1 MNKVQIGRGV
11 VSTFLCASFL
21 SLTLPLAALADTG
34 DGGTLDQPV
43 NNVTPAQDL
52 VLPTPTGGDGVTT
65 TTTTTTNTNST
76 TDTAGTNSGAGNQT
90 PAPSPPVTVTP
101 SKPAP
106 AAPAAHPAAARPAT
120 AHPTARPAAQGPVT
134 GRIEELCNTPGAVL
148 PPLKALVPK
157 LDNSKPMMLKG
168 GVNENV
174 AGAQALQGSA
184 GQSQGGGVVKSF
196 PVDYSGTWGGSLKVW
211 TTQYGPLAWQFDPDE
226 AKQESA
232 ILAPG
237 REGSVNFTFAQDASG
252 GVHVE
257 PTQVVYTVQSS
268 MSTSQM
274 SSQLGG
280 NNAQAQA
287 LAQLMGGGSGTIMV
301 PKMYAMHLG
310 NLPSGIGVTG
320 NYLQSRVEKNEI
332 RQLKPGV
339 LEQTIVTRDADTNSK
354 TGKTRQSYSE
364 NVLRFTRLNASQL
377 YVQAAIVKYNVSGKF
392 ENKCVMYGTVNRGQ
406 ATMPGMPGMPGLGGL
421 GGFPGLGGGQ
431 GSGAGSFGGL
441 DQMFKELNRSLGGQ

>member
-1 MNKVQIGRGV
+1 MSAVQIGRV
-11 VSTFLCASFL
+11 AVSTFLCVSFL
-21 SLTLPLAALADTG
+21 SLQLSTAVLADTG

-43 NNVTPAQDL
+43 NNNTPMQDL
-52 VLPTPTGGDGVTT
+52 VLPDPA
-65 TTTTTTNTNST
+65 NTQST
-76 TDTAGTNSGAGNQT
+76 T
-90 PAPSPPVTVTP
+90 APSPNPSPVFTGNDGTTPTPAIVGTP
-101 SKPAP
+101 SIPAATSKAVPASAHPIPAKPA
-106 AAPAAHPAAARPAT
+106 AK
-120 AHPTARPAAQGPVT
+120 PAAQGPVT
-134 GRIEELCNTPGAVL
+134 GRIEELCNTSGATL
-148 PPLKALVPK
+148 PPLRALVPK
-157 LDNSKPMMLKG
+157 LDNSKPLMLKG
-168 GVNENV
+168 EVKENV
-174 AGAQALQGSA
+174 AGAVALQGST
-184 GQSQGGGVVKSF
+184 GQSQTGVVKSF
-196 PVDYSGTWGGSLKVW
+196 PVDYSGTWGGTLKVW
-211 TTQYGPLAWQFDPDE
+211 TSQYGPLSWQFDPDE
-226 AKQESA
+226 ARQESA

-237 REGSVNFTFAQDASG
+237 REGTVNFTFAQDSTG

-287 LAQLMGGGSGTIMV
+287 LAQLMGGGSGTIMI

-377 YVQAAIVKYNVSGKF
+377 YVQAATVKYNINGKF

-406 ATMPGMPGMPGLGGL
+406 ASMPGLPGMPGLGGL
-421 GGFPGLGGGQ
+421 GGFPGSLGGGQ
-431 GSGAGSFGGL
+431 GSMGGL
-441 DQMFKELNRSLGGQ
+441 DQMFKELNRTLGGQ

>member
-1 MNKVQIGRGV
+1 MGRPQIGRRA
-11 VSTFLCASFL
+11 VSAFLCASFL
-21 SLTLPLAALADTG
+21 SLQIPAAVVADTG

-43 NNVTPAQDL
+43 NSTTPAQDL
-52 VLPTPTGGDGVTT
+52 ILPDPANTQNNANTQDNAAPTPTPSAGDGG
-65 TTTTTTNTNST
+65 ST
-76 TDTAGTNSGAGNQT
+76 VA
-90 PAPSPPVTVTP
+90 PAPVTSKPAAPVT

-106 AAPAAHPAAARPAT
+106 VARPAARPA
-120 AHPTARPAAQGPVT
+120 AKPAAQGPVT
-134 GRIEELCNTPGAVL
+134 GRIEELCNTSGATL

-168 GVNENV
+168 EIKENV
-174 AGAQALQGSA
+174 AAAAALHGSA
-184 GQSQGGGVVKSF
+184 GQSQAGVVKSF

-211 TTQYGPLAWQFDPDE
+211 TSQYGPLAWQFDPDE
-226 AKQESA
+226 ARQESA

-237 REGSVNFTFAQDASG
+237 REGTVNFTFAQDSSG

-257 PTQVVYTVQSS
+257 PTQVVYTVQGS

-274 SSQLGG
+274 TSQLGG

-377 YVQAAIVKYNVSGKF
+377 YVQAATVKYNINGKF

-406 ATMPGMPGMPGLGGL
+406 ASMPGMPGLGGL
-421 GGFPGLGGGQ
+421 GGFPGMGSGQ
-431 GSGAGSFGGL
+431 GGTGSMGGL
-441 DQMFKELNRSLGGQ
+441 DQMFKELNRQLGGQ